1 MNDNSMLRGIVRGV
15 LGLVFA
21 ALATWAANAIVE
33 RMFGP
38 DPGNEQLA

>member
-1 MNDNSMLRGIVRGV
+1 MNDNAVLRSVVRGV

-33 RMFGP
+33 KMFGP
-38 DPGNEQLA
+38 EPGDEQLA